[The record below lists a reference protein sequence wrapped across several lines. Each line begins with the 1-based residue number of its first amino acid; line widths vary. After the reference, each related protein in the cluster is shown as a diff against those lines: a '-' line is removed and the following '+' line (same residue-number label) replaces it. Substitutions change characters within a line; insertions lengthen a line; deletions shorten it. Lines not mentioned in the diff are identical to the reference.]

1 MGRYGYMVNGKYV
14 YKACKKNKPYCTYS
28 YTCVNTQS
36 VVEAGIATR
45 SESSTTYT
53 STTWESRMSTYM
65 RATTEKYYDER
76 PYRFETSK
84 LQTQTKGVTATNYCE
99 CDCCNDNCC
108 NETII
113 AAEKEHINTKT
124 KEYKRYID
132 EEEKEYTTTT
142 SSKYTETLTSTW
154 SVTETYSYD
163 NAEDYKV
170 MSITY
175 ISPEGKKRISSTKMS
190 YTVSTSGTRYVTD
203 YKSQYTDAYTMKTYI
218 TYASDKGTYT
228 EKSMLTTDSSY
239 RTVSFKRTV
248 YDYNNEP
255 VSELNITESATHT
268 ISGTRGE
275 DVTYYSVIDGERVSK
290 QFEISILTSSSEYE
304 VTSKSIY
311 NTTLTKTNSWYS
323 SISRYIPYVSTS
335 INTIDKIQVC
345 ECNENN
351 DCCCNH

>member
-14 YKACKKNKPYCTYS
+14 YKACRKNKPYCTYS
-28 YTCVNTQS
+28 YTCIRTRS
-36 VVEAGIATR
+36 VAEAGIATR
-45 SESSTTYT
+45 TESSTTYT

-65 RATTEKYYDER
+65 RATTEKSYDEC

-84 LQTQTKGVTATNYCE
+84 LQTLTKGITATNYCE

-113 AAEKEHINTKT
+113 AAEKEHINTQT
-124 KEYKRYID
+124 KQYRRYID
-132 EEEKEYTTTT
+132 EEEEEYTTTT

-154 SVTETYSYD
+154 SVTETYSKST
-163 NAEDYKV
+163 NKN
-170 MSITY
+170 SIFSTSY
-175 ISPEGKKRISSTKMS
+175 FSPEGKKRLKSTYMC
-190 YTVSTSGTRYVTD
+190 YTVSTSGTSYVITNMNESTD
-203 YKSQYTDAYTMKTYI
+203 ELISKTYTMYQSSEWTY
-218 TYASDKGTYT
+218 S
-228 EKSMLTTDSSY
+228 EKSTRNTTSDY
-239 RTVSFKRTV
+239 NTVSFERTV

-255 VSELNITESATHT
+255 VSELKITELATNTMSNSSSSEITFHNT
-268 ISGTRGE
+268 ASS
-275 DVTYYSVIDGERVSK
+275 SVEFFMYG
-290 QFEISILTSSSEYE
+290 ISILTSSSEYE

-335 INTIDKIQVC
+335 INTIGKIQVC

>member
-14 YKACKKNKPYCTYS
+14 HKACKKNKPYCTYS

-45 SESSTTYT
+45 AESSTTYT

-113 AAEKEHINTKT
+113 AAEKEHINTQSKQ
-124 KEYKRYID
+124 YRRYID
-132 EEEKEYTTTT
+132 EEEEKYTTTT

-154 SVTETYSYD
+154 SVTKTYSKST
-163 NAEDYKV
+163 NKN
-170 MSITY
+170 SIFSTSY
-175 ISPEGKKRISSTKMS
+175 FNPEGKKRLKSTYMC
-190 YTVSTSGTRYVTD
+190 YTVSTSGTSYVITNMNKSTD
-203 YKSQYTDAYTMKTYI
+203 ELISKTY
-218 TYASDKGTYT
+218 TTYT
-228 EKSMLTTDSSY
+228 SSEWTYSEKSTRNTTSDY
-239 RTVSFKRTV
+239 NTVSFNRTV

-255 VSELNITESATHT
+255 VSELRITELATNT
-268 ISGTRGE
+268 ISNSSSSEITFYN
-275 DVTYYSVIDGERVSK
+275 TASK
-290 QFEISILTSSSEYE
+290 SIELFMYGISILTSSSKYE

-323 SISRYIPYVSTS
+323 SISRYVPYVSTS

>member
-14 YKACKKNKPYCTYS
+14 YKACRKNKPYCTYS
-28 YTCVNTQS
+28 YTCIKTRS
-36 VVEAGIATR
+36 VAEAGIATR
-45 SESSTTYT
+45 TESSTTYT

-65 RATTEKYYDER
+65 RVTTEKSYDER

-84 LQTQTKGVTATNYCE
+84 LQTLTKGITATNYCE

-113 AAEKEHINTKT
+113 AAEKEHINTQT
-124 KEYKRYID
+124 KQYRRYID
-132 EEEKEYTTTT
+132 EEEEEYTTTT

-154 SVTETYSYD
+154 NVTETYSYD
-163 NAEDYKV
+163 RDEKN
-170 MSITY
+170 SIFSVTY
-175 ISPEGKKRISSTKMS
+175 IDPEGKKKISSTRIM
-190 YTVSTSGTRYVTD
+190 YTMSTSGTSYLMTH
-203 YKSQYTDAYTMKTYI
+203 KSHHSDEYTMSTYT
-218 TYASDKGTYT
+218 TYTSDIGTYT
-228 EKSMLTTDSSY
+228 DKSYVTTSRTY
-239 RTVSFKRTV
+239 NTVSFKRTV

-268 ISGTRGE
+268 ISGTSTE
-275 DVTYYSVIDGERVSK
+275 EVTYYTVSTGERISK
-290 QFEISILTSSSEYE
+290 KYEISIVTSSSEYE

-323 SISRYIPYVSTS
+323 SISRYVPYVSTS